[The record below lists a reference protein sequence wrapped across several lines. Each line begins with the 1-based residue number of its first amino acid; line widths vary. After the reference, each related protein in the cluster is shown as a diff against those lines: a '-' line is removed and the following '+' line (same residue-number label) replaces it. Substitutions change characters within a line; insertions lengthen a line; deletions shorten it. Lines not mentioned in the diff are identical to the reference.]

1 MCTLRLRW
9 TSSRISWHFTCV
21 PTLNVLMRYPI
32 GRNLMSA
39 STPTYWANVAS
50 RLSQLICGLSGHQL
64 LLNAEPGRLSL
75 KCMSC
80 PYETPGWA
88 IKEKAHDVRSHR
100 QPAPVFLEQRV
111 QS

>member
-1 MCTLRLRW
+1 
-9 TSSRISWHFTCV
+9 
-21 PTLNVLMRYPI
+21 
-32 GRNLMSA
+32 MSA
-39 STPTYWANVAS
+39 STPTYWANLAS

-88 IKEKAHDVRSHR
+88 IKEKSYDARLRRPTSAVL
-100 QPAPVFLEQRV
+100 VEQRV
-111 QS
+111 QG

>member
-1 MCTLRLRW
+1 
-9 TSSRISWHFTCV
+9 
-21 PTLNVLMRYPI
+21 
-32 GRNLMSA
+32 MST
-39 STPTYWANVAS
+39 STPTCWANVLS

-88 IKEKAHDVRSHR
+88 IKEKSHDLRRRR
-100 QPAPVFLEQRV
+100 QTTAVLVEQRA
-111 QS
+111 QG

>member
-1 MCTLRLRW
+1 
-9 TSSRISWHFTCV
+9 
-21 PTLNVLMRYPI
+21 MRYPI
-32 GRNLMSA
+32 RRNLMSASTA

-80 PYETPGWA
+80 PYETPGWT
-88 IKEKAHDVRSHR
+88 IKEKAYDARSHR

-111 QS
+111 QG

>member
-1 MCTLRLRW
+1 MT
-9 TSSRISWHFTCV
+9 
-21 PTLNVLMRYPI
+21 
-32 GRNLMSA
+32 A
-39 STPTYWANVAS
+39 STPTYWENLAS

-88 IKEKAHDVRSHR
+88 IKEKSYDARSRH
-100 QPAPVFLEQRV
+100 QTAGVLVQQRV
-111 QS
+111 QG